1 MMIITRF
8 APSPTGDLHIG
19 GIRTALFSWAYAKKH
34 QGQFILRIEDSDVER
49 SSQEAVDIILEGMQW
64 LGLNP
69 DGPIHYQ
76 SKRRER
82 YDEVIEQLIKSGDAY
97 YCYASKEE
105 LDALREEQMKAGQ
118 KPKYDGRWRPE
129 DGKKLP
135 NAPDHIKPVI
145 RFKNPPDGLVTWID
159 KVKGEISINN
169 EELDD
174 FIIARSDGTPTYNFC
189 VVVDDLDMGVTDVIR
204 GDDHV
209 NNTPRQINLF
219 KALGSPIPNYAH
231 LSMILGS
238 DGQKLSKRH
247 GSVSVLQ
254 YRNDGYLPK
263 AINNYLARL
272 GWSHGDDELFTM
284 EQFCS
289 WFDLDH
295 ITSSS
300 AQFDFEKLNWVNNH
314 YIKETSNELLLP
326 LVKNHIKSSSSS
338 LDDEK
343 IMLAIN
349 LYKERANTIDEIA
362 RDIAFFFNDVVPG
375 SDLIEKHIDNDRLL
389 LVKEFMSNLI
399 EVKWDDESINNLLKD
414 FVKNKGIKFPH
425 IAMPMRVIL
434 TGSDHTPSIGSII
447 FILGLN
453 ETQNRL
459 NNFLKTYD

>member
-1 MMIITRF
+1 MVITRF

-34 QGQFILRIEDSDVER
+34 QGQFILRIEDSDLER
-49 SSQEAVDIILEGMQW
+49 SSQEAVDIILEGMRW
-64 LGLNP
+64 LGLNH

-82 YDEVIEQLIKSGDAY
+82 YDEVIEHLIKSGDAY

-105 LDALREEQMKAGQ
+105 LDVLREEQMKAGK

-135 NAPDHIKPVI
+135 NPPDHIKPVI
-145 RFKNPPDGLVTWID
+145 RFKNPLDGLVTWTD

-174 FIIARSDGTPTYNFC
+174 FIIARSDDTPTYNFC

-219 KALGSPIPNYAH
+219 KALGSPTPNYAH

-284 EQFCS
+284 EQFCN

-338 LDDEK
+338 LDDKK

-362 RDIAFFFNDVVPG
+362 NDVAFFFNDIVPS
-375 SDLIEKHIDNDRLL
+375 SDLIEKHIDSDRLL
-389 LVKEFMSNLI
+389 LVKEFISNL
-399 EVKWDDESINNLLKD
+399 VSVNWDDESINNLLKD
-414 FVKNKGIKFPH
+414 YVKNKGIKFPH

-447 FILGLN
+447 HILGLN
-453 ETQNRL
+453 ETQNRF
-459 NNFLKTYD
+459 NKFLKTYD

>member
-1 MMIITRF
+1 MIITRF

-219 KALGSPIPNYAH
+219 KAIGSPIPNYAH

-349 LYKERANTIDEIA
+349 LYKERANSINEIA
-362 RDIAFFFNDVVPG
+362 RDIAFFFNDVEPS

>member
-1 MMIITRF
+1 MIITRF

-82 YDEVIEQLIKSGDAY
+82 YDDVIEQLIKSGDAY

-145 RFKNPPDGLVTWID
+145 RFKNPPDGIVTWID

-338 LDDEK
+338 FDDEK

-362 RDIAFFFNDVVPG
+362 RDISFFFNDIVPG
-375 SDLIEKHIDNDRLL
+375 TDLIEKHIDNDRLL

-399 EVKWDDESINNLLKD
+399 DVKWDDESINNLLKD
-414 FVKNKGIKFPH
+414 FVKNNGIKFPH

>member
-1 MMIITRF
+1 MIITRF

-145 RFKNPPDGLVTWID
+145 RFRNPLEGRVTWID

>member
-1 MMIITRF
+1 MVITRF

-34 QGQFILRIEDSDVER
+34 QGQFILRIEDSDLER
-49 SSQEAVDIILEGMQW
+49 SSQEAVDIILEGMRW
-64 LGLNP
+64 LGLNH

-82 YDEVIEQLIKSGDAY
+82 YDEVIEHLIKSGDAY

-105 LDALREEQMKAGQ
+105 LDVLREEQMKAGK

-135 NAPDHIKPVI
+135 NPPDHIKPVI
-145 RFKNPPDGLVTWID
+145 RFRNPLDGMVTWAD

-189 VVVDDLDMGVTDVIR
+189 VVVDDLDMDVTDVIR

-254 YRNDGYLPK
+254 YRNDGYLPN

-300 AQFDFEKLNWVNNH
+300 AQFDYEKLNWVNNH
-314 YIKETSNELLLP
+314 YIKETSNEVLLP

-375 SDLIEKHIDNDRLL
+375 SDLIEKHIDNNRLL
-389 LVKEFMSNLI
+389 LVQEFKSNLI
-399 EVKWDDESINNLLKD
+399 EVKWDDESINNLFKD
-414 FVKNKGIKFPH
+414 FVRNKGIKFPH

-459 NNFLKTYD
+459 NNFLKKI

>member
-1 MMIITRF
+1 MVITRF

-34 QGQFILRIEDSDVER
+34 QGQFILRIEDSDLER
-49 SSQEAVDIILEGMQW
+49 SSQEAVDIILEGMRW
-64 LGLNP
+64 LGLNH

-82 YDEVIEQLIKSGDAY
+82 YDEVIEHLIKSGDAY

-105 LDALREEQMKAGQ
+105 LDVLREEQMKAGK

-135 NAPDHIKPVI
+135 NPPDHIKPVI
-145 RFKNPPDGLVTWID
+145 RFRNPLDGMVTWAD

-189 VVVDDLDMGVTDVIR
+189 VVVDDLDMDVTDVIR

-300 AQFDFEKLNWVNNH
+300 AQFDYEKLNWVNNH
-314 YIKETSNELLLP
+314 YIKETSNEVLLP

-375 SDLIEKHIDNDRLL
+375 SDLIEKHIDNNRLL
-389 LVKEFMSNLI
+389 LVQEFKSNLI
-399 EVKWDDESINNLLKD
+399 EVKWDDESINNLFKD
-414 FVKNKGIKFPH
+414 FVRNKGIKFPH

-459 NNFLKTYD
+459 NNFLKKI

>member
-1 MMIITRF
+1 MVITRF

-49 SSQEAVDIILEGMQW
+49 SSHEAVDIILEGMQW
-64 LGLNP
+64 LGLNH

-105 LDALREEQMKAGQ
+105 LDALREEQMRAGQ

-135 NAPDHIKPVI
+135 NPPDHIKPVI
-145 RFKNPPDGLVTWID
+145 RFRNPLDGIVTWID

-284 EQFCS
+284 EQFCN

-338 LDDEK
+338 FDDEK

-362 RDIAFFFNDVVPG
+362 CDIAFFFNDVVPG
-375 SDLIEKHIDNDRLL
+375 SDLIEKHIDSDRFL

-399 EVKWDDESINNLLKD
+399 EVKWDDESINNFLKD
-414 FVKNKGIKFPH
+414 YVKNKGIKFPH

-447 FILGLN
+447 HILGLN
-453 ETQNRL
+453 ETQNRF
-459 NNFLKTYD
+459 NKFLKTYD

>member
-1 MMIITRF
+1 MVITRF

-34 QGQFILRIEDSDVER
+34 QGQFILRIEDSDLER
-49 SSQEAVDIILEGMQW
+49 SSQEAVDIILEGMRW
-64 LGLNP
+64 LGLNH

-82 YDEVIEQLIKSGDAY
+82 YDEVIEHLIKSGDAY

-105 LDALREEQMKAGQ
+105 LDVLREEQMKAGN

-135 NAPDHIKPVI
+135 NPPDHIKPVI
-145 RFKNPPDGLVTWID
+145 RFRNPLDGMVTWAD

-189 VVVDDLDMGVTDVIR
+189 VVVDDLDMDVTDVIR

-289 WFDLDH
+289 WFDLDN

-300 AQFDFEKLNWVNNH
+300 AQFDYEKLNWVNNH
-314 YIKETSNELLLP
+314 YIKETSNEVLLP

-375 SDLIEKHIDNDRLL
+375 SDLIEKHIDNNRLL
-389 LVKEFMSNLI
+389 LVQEFKSNLI
-399 EVKWDDESINNLLKD
+399 EVKWDDESINNLFKD
-414 FVKNKGIKFPH
+414 FVRNKGIKFPH

-459 NNFLKTYD
+459 NNFLKKI

>member
-1 MMIITRF
+1 MVITRF

-34 QGQFILRIEDSDVER
+34 QGQFILRIEDSDLER
-49 SSQEAVDIILEGMQW
+49 SSQEAVDIILEGMRW
-64 LGLNP
+64 LGLNH

-105 LDALREEQMKAGQ
+105 LDVLREEQMKAGK

-135 NAPDHIKPVI
+135 NTPDHIKPVI
-145 RFKNPPDGLVTWID
+145 RFKNPPDGLVTWVD

-189 VVVDDLDMGVTDVIR
+189 VVVDDMDMGVTDVIR

-219 KALGSPIPNYAH
+219 KALESPIPNYAH
-231 LSMILGS
+231 LSMILGN

-254 YRNDGYLPK
+254 YRNEGYLPN

-300 AQFDFEKLNWVNNH
+300 AQFDYEKLNWVNNH

-326 LVKNHIKSSSSS
+326 LVKDHIKSSSSS

-343 IMLAIN
+343 IMLMIN
-349 LYKERANTIDEIA
+349 LYKERANSINEIA
-362 RDIAFFFNDVVPG
+362 RDIAFFFNYVVPG

-389 LVKEFMSNLI
+389 LVQEFMSNLI
-399 EVKWDDESINNLLKD
+399 EVKWDDESINNHLKD
-414 FVKNKGIKFPH
+414 FVKNRGIKFPH

>member
-1 MMIITRF
+1 MIITRF

-82 YDEVIEQLIKSGDAY
+82 YDVVIEQLIKSGDAY

-145 RFKNPPDGLVTWID
+145 RFKNPIDGRVTWID

-219 KALGSPIPNYAH
+219 KALESPIPNYAH

-254 YRNDGYLPK
+254 YRNDGYLPN

-300 AQFDFEKLNWVNNH
+300 AQFDYEKLNWVNNH

-326 LVKNHIKSSSSS
+326 LVKDHIKSSSSS

-343 IMLAIN
+343 IILAIN
-349 LYKERANTIDEIA
+349 LYKERSNSINEIA
-362 RDIAFFFNDVVPG
+362 RDIAFFFDDVVPG
-375 SDLIEKHIDNDRLL
+375 SDLIEKQIDKDRLL

-399 EVKWDDESINNLLKD
+399 EVKWDDESINNLLKE
-414 FVKNKGIKFPH
+414 FVKNKGIKFPD

>member
-1 MMIITRF
+1 MIITRF

-82 YDEVIEQLIKSGDAY
+82 YDDVIEQLIKSGDAY
-97 YCYASKEE
+97 YCYASKDE

-326 LVKNHIKSSSSS
+326 LVKNHIKSSMSS
-338 LDDEK
+338 LDDKK

-349 LYKERANTIDEIA
+349 LYKERANTINEIA
-362 RDIAFFFNDVVPG
+362 NDVAFFFNDIVPG
-375 SDLIEKHIDNDRLL
+375 SDLIEKHIDSDRLS
-389 LVKEFMSNLI
+389 LVKEFMSRLVS
-399 EVKWDDESINNLLKD
+399 VKWDDESINNLLKD
-414 FVKNKGIKFPH
+414 YVKNNGIKFPH

>member
-1 MMIITRF
+1 MIITRF

-19 GIRTALFSWAYAKKH
+19 GIRTALFSWAYAKKN

-64 LGLNP
+64 LGLNH

-105 LDALREEQMKAGQ
+105 LDTLREEQMKAGR

-145 RFKNPPDGLVTWID
+145 RFKNPPDGLVTWVD

-189 VVVDDLDMGVTDVIR
+189 VVVDDMDMGVTDVIR

-219 KALGSPIPNYAH
+219 KVLESPIPNYAH
-231 LSMILGS
+231 LSMILGN

-254 YRNDGYLPK
+254 YRNEGYLPN

-300 AQFDFEKLNWVNNH
+300 AQFDYEKLNWVNNH
-314 YIKETSNELLLP
+314 YIKETSNEVLLP

-375 SDLIEKHIDNDRLL
+375 SDLIEKHIDNNRLL
-389 LVKEFMSNLI
+389 LVQEFKSNLI
-399 EVKWDDESINNLLKD
+399 EVKWDDESINNLFKD
-414 FVKNKGIKFPH
+414 FVRNKGIKFPH

>member
-1 MMIITRF
+1 MVITRF

-49 SSQEAVDIILEGMQW
+49 SSQEAVDIILEGMRW
-64 LGLNP
+64 LGLNH

-105 LDALREEQMKAGQ
+105 LDVLREEQMKAGK

-145 RFKNPPDGLVTWID
+145 RFRNPLDGMVTWAD

-189 VVVDDLDMGVTDVIR
+189 VVVDDLDMDVTDVIR

-300 AQFDFEKLNWVNNH
+300 AQFDYEKLNWVNNH
-314 YIKETSNELLLP
+314 YIKETSNEVLLP
-326 LVKNHIKSSSSS
+326 LVKDHIKSSSSS

-349 LYKERANTIDEIA
+349 LYKERANSINEIA
-362 RDIAFFFNDVVPG
+362 RDIAFFFNNVMPG

-399 EVKWDDESINNLLKD
+399 EVKWDDESINNLFKD
-414 FVKNKGIKFPH
+414 FIKNKGIKFPH

-459 NNFLKTYD
+459 NNFLKKI

>member
-1 MMIITRF
+1 MIITRF

-34 QGQFILRIEDSDVER
+34 QGQFILRIEDSDLER
-49 SSQEAVDIILEGMQW
+49 SSQEAVDIILEGMRW
-64 LGLNP
+64 LGLNH

-82 YDEVIEQLIKSGDAY
+82 YDEVIEQLIESGDAY

-105 LDALREEQMKAGQ
+105 LDVLREEQMKAGK

-135 NAPDHIKPVI
+135 NPPDHIKPVI
-145 RFKNPPDGLVTWID
+145 RFRNPLDGMVTWAD

-189 VVVDDLDMGVTDVIR
+189 VVVDDLDMDVTDVIR

-254 YRNDGYLPK
+254 YRNEGYLPK

-300 AQFDFEKLNWVNNH
+300 AQFDYEKLNWVNNH
-314 YIKETSNELLLP
+314 YIKETSNEVLLP

-349 LYKERANTIDEIA
+349 LYKERANTIDKIA
-362 RDIAFFFNDVVPG
+362 RDIAFFFDDVVPG
-375 SDLIEKHIDNDRLL
+375 SDLIEKHIDNNRLL
-389 LVKEFMSNLI
+389 LVQEFKSNLI
-399 EVKWDDESINNLLKD
+399 EVKWDDESINNLFKD
-414 FVKNKGIKFPH
+414 FVRNKGIKFPH

-459 NNFLKTYD
+459 NNFLKKI

>member
-1 MMIITRF
+1 MQ
-8 APSPTGDLHIG
+8 
-19 GIRTALFSWAYAKKH
+19 KKH

-105 LDALREEQMKAGQ
+105 LDALREQQMKAGQ

-129 DGKKLP
+129 VGKKLP

-145 RFKNPPDGLVTWID
+145 RFKNPPDGLVTWVD

-326 LVKNHIKSSSSS
+326 LVKNNIKSSSSS

>member
-1 MMIITRF
+1 MIITRF

-145 RFKNPPDGLVTWID
+145 RFKNPLDGLVTWID

-189 VVVDDLDMGVTDVIR
+189 VVVDDMDMGVTDVIR

-326 LVKNHIKSSSSS
+326 LVKNHIKSTSSS

-343 IMLAIN
+343 IMLAID

-375 SDLIEKHIDNDRLL
+375 SDLIEKHIDNDRLS
-389 LVKEFMSNLI
+389 LVNEFMSNLI

-459 NNFLKTYD
+459 NNFLNTYD

>member
-1 MMIITRF
+1 MVITRF

-34 QGQFILRIEDSDVER
+34 QGQFILRIEDSDLER
-49 SSQEAVDIILEGMQW
+49 SSQEAVDIILEGMRW
-64 LGLNP
+64 LGLNH

-105 LDALREEQMKAGQ
+105 LDVLREEQMKAGK

-129 DGKKLP
+129 VGKKLP
-135 NAPDHIKPVI
+135 NPPDHIKPVI
-145 RFKNPPDGLVTWID
+145 RFRNPLDGMVTWAD

-189 VVVDDLDMGVTDVIR
+189 VVVDDLDMDVTDVIR

-254 YRNDGYLPK
+254 YRNEGYLPK

-300 AQFDFEKLNWVNNH
+300 AQFDYEKLNWVNNH
-314 YIKETSNELLLP
+314 YIKETSNEVLLP
-326 LVKNHIKSSSSS
+326 LVKNHIRNSSSS

-362 RDIAFFFNDVVPG
+362 RDIAFFFSDVVPG
-375 SDLIEKHIDNDRLL
+375 SDLIEKHIDNNRLL
-389 LVKEFMSNLI
+389 LVQEFKSNLI
-399 EVKWDDESINNLLKD
+399 EVKWDDESINNLFKD
-414 FVKNKGIKFPH
+414 FVRNKGIKFPH

-459 NNFLKTYD
+459 NNFFKKI

>member
-1 MMIITRF
+1 MVITRF

-49 SSQEAVDIILEGMQW
+49 SSQEAVDIILEGMRW
-64 LGLNP
+64 LGLNH

-82 YDEVIEQLIKSGDAY
+82 YYEVIEQLIKSGDAY

-105 LDALREEQMKAGQ
+105 LDVLREEQMKAGK

-135 NAPDHIKPVI
+135 NPPDHIKPVI
-145 RFKNPPDGLVTWID
+145 RFRNPPDGMVTWVD

-189 VVVDDLDMGVTDVIR
+189 VVVDDLDMEVTDVIR

-254 YRNDGYLPK
+254 YRNEGYLPN

-284 EQFCS
+284 DQFCS

-300 AQFDFEKLNWVNNH
+300 AQFDYEKLNWVNNH
-314 YIKETSNELLLP
+314 YIKETSNELLLH
-326 LVKNHIKSSSSS
+326 LVKDHIKSSSSS

-349 LYKERANTIDEIA
+349 LYKERANLINEIA
-362 RDIAFFFNDVVPG
+362 RDIAFFFNNVVPV

-399 EVKWDDESINNLLKD
+399 EVRWDDESINNLFKD

>member
-1 MMIITRF
+1 MIITRF

-135 NAPDHIKPVI
+135 NPPDHIKPVI
-145 RFKNPPDGLVTWID
+145 RFRNPLDGMVTWAD

-254 YRNDGYLPK
+254 YRNEGYLPN

-349 LYKERANTIDEIA
+349 LYKERANSINEIA

>member
-1 MMIITRF
+1 MIITRF

-105 LDALREEQMKAGQ
+105 LDALREQQMKAGQ

-254 YRNDGYLPK
+254 YRNEGYLPN

-300 AQFDFEKLNWVNNH
+300 AQFDYEKLNWVNNH

-326 LVKNHIKSSSSS
+326 LVKDHIKSSSSS

-349 LYKERANTIDEIA
+349 LYKERANSINEIA
-362 RDIAFFFNDVVPG
+362 RDIAFFFNNVVPG

>member
-1 MMIITRF
+1 MVITRF

-49 SSQEAVDIILEGMQW
+49 SSQGAVDIILEGMQW
-64 LGLNP
+64 LGLNH

-105 LDALREEQMKAGQ
+105 LDALREEQMRAGQ

-135 NAPDHIKPVI
+135 NPPDHIKPVI
-145 RFKNPPDGLVTWID
+145 RFKNPLDGLVTWTD

-174 FIIARSDGTPTYNFC
+174 FIIARSDDTPTYNFC

-219 KALGSPIPNYAH
+219 KALGSPTPNYAH

-284 EQFCS
+284 EQFCN

-338 LDDEK
+338 LDDKK

-362 RDIAFFFNDVVPG
+362 NDVAFFFNDIVPS
-375 SDLIEKHIDNDRLL
+375 SDLIGKHIDSDRLL
-389 LVKEFMSNLI
+389 LVKEFISNL
-399 EVKWDDESINNLLKD
+399 VSVNWDDESINNLLKD
-414 FVKNKGIKFPH
+414 YVKNKGIKFPH

-447 FILGLN
+447 HILGLN
-453 ETQNRL
+453 ETQNRF
-459 NNFLKTYD
+459 NKFLKTYD